1 METYV
6 NDVGRPAQSECSFCA
21 DINHTKFTLLVDIYI
36 RHGPEAQS
44 VFVTF
49 ACSFLVKVMV
59 LTAIQCITKLF
70 GSQLLQPKFAA
81 YLAREQRLEIRNQ
94 VEKVANLLGSP
105 EVAIDD
111 RHGPK
116 LYSRFLKGLLATPLA
131 NADVPSPVIAG
142 GNQPQRRSAR
152 KEKGEAG
159 NTPDSEKS
167 LEISLSNGFNGNFT
181 LSPNTFQSPSADAS
195 LDVFA
200 PLTGAHSA
208 LVSQAHY
215 ASANRVPNTIDHS
228 TMSNNDWFSTPLP
241 FDSELVQ
248 SMQSVQDIFG
258 ENISLPGKY
267 HIIFLNSAHNL
278 TRPMGIGFNWM
289 NSFQTNNDDIYM
301 HYSDPSVNVFD
312 YNLKTPPP

>member
-1 METYV
+1 MLV
-6 NDVGRPAQSECSFCA
+6 SALRSCLIFVFLVG
-21 DINHTKFTLLVDIYI
+21 IYL

-59 LTAIQCITKLF
+59 IHLANIRCLTKSF

-81 YLAREQRLEIRNQ
+81 YLTRGKRLEIRSQ

-131 NADVPSPVIAG
+131 SVDVPTPVIPSKSL
-142 GNQPQRRSAR
+142 PQRRSAR
-152 KEKGEAG
+152 KQKFEAG
-159 NTPDSEKS
+159 HTADAGQSP
-167 LEISLSNGFNGNFT
+167 EIGSSNGSDFA
-181 LSPNTFQSPSADAS
+181 SPPTTFQSPSADAS

-200 PLTGAHSA
+200 PMTGAYPA

-215 ASANRVPNTIDHS
+215 ASTSRAPDTVDPA
-228 TMSNNDWFSTPLP
+228 TMNNSDWFPTPLP

-258 ENISLPGKY
+258 QDISLPGKY
-267 HIIFLNSAHNL
+267 LVIFSTL
-278 TRPMGIGFNWM
+278 RIF
-289 NSFQTNNDDIYM
+289 
-301 HYSDPSVNVFD
+301 
-312 YNLKTPPP
+312 